1 MWELRRKG
9 SQNQTVQPAART
21 EYERKPERAERGGH
35 RLFPDSSPHLGHL
48 CMKCKVDPGVGSGE
62 PGTCMIWARLCG
74 RAGREEWP
82 DSAQGV
88 RFTDSNC
95 CQNKPVF
102 P

>member
-1 MWELRRKG
+1 M
-9 SQNQTVQPAART
+9 VHPAART

-35 RLFPDSSPHLGHL
+35 RLFSEPRPPLGHL
-48 CMKCKVDPGVGSGE
+48 GMKCKVDPGVGSGE
-62 PGTCMIWARLCG
+62 PGTAYVTWARLCG

-88 RFTDSNC
+88 RFTDSSC